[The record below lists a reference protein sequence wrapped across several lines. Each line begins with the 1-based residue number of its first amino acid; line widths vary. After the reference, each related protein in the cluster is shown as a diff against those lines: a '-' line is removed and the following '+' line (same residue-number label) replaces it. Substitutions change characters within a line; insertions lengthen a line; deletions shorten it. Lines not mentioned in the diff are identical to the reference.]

1 MIIWIIGLS
10 GAGKSTISALLQRF
24 YDPTKGDVFLDGK
37 RIKSEKT
44 ISFIPSFHWSVVAE
58 T

>member
-1 MIIWIIGLS
+1 MLDIF
-10 GAGKSTISALLQRF
+10 ALKLHTLQQQRTP
-24 YDPTKGDVFLDGK
+24 DRQVVPLASFLDGK